1 MHAACCVFPAFV
13 LKSVVSSGAD
23 AGGDFTEGHAME
35 ERLKHYLRQTG
46 HIVDELEKERREGVP
61 ENGKGSCDRIRK
73 EKQELLVQ
81 IGFFQHERL
90 VHLLVTVLFALLTM
104 LVFIQAVTAFS
115 LWSGVLLL
123 SLLVLLVP
131 YIRHYYILENGTQKL
146 YQYYDRLEALLKDGG
161 DDKGQRKAGTQDV
174 VVKEIDDAGTKCSIA
189 RAVLEALPEWFELRE
204 AREDYI
210 KKSAEQLFFAAFR
223 EESPVGF
230 LCLTETG
237 KDTAELA
244 VMGVL
249 KQYHRQGIGR
259 ALFEAARVCALQK
272 GYSFLQVKTVQM
284 GHYEDYD
291 RTNRFYQSLGFK
303 ELEVLSTLWDEA
315 NPCQIYVRK
324 TEGDRLYE

>member
-1 MHAACCVFPAFV
+1 
-13 LKSVVSSGAD
+13 
-23 AGGDFTEGHAME
+23 ME
-35 ERLKHYLRQTG
+35 ERLKHYLKRTE
-46 HIVDELEKERREGVP
+46 HVTEELEKEYREGAP
-61 ENGKGSCDRIRK
+61 EDGKGGCDRIRK

-81 IGFFQHERL
+81 IEFFQHERL

-104 LVFIQAVTAFS
+104 IVFIQAVTAFS

-146 YQYYDRLEALLKDGG
+146 YQYYDRLEDLLKDRG
-161 DDKGQRKAGTQDV
+161 DGKEQRRTGAQGCI
-174 VVKEIDDAGTKCSIA
+174 VKQIDDAGTKREIA
-189 RAVLEALPEWFELRE
+189 RAVLEALPEWFELPE
-204 AREDYI
+204 GREDYI
-210 KKSAEQLFFAAFR
+210 EKSAGQLFFAAFR
-223 EESPVGF
+223 EEAPVGF
-230 LCLTETG
+230 LCLMETG

-259 ALFEAARVCALQK
+259 ALFETARVCALQK

-303 ELEVLSTLWDEA
+303 EFEVLPTLWDEA

-324 TEGDRLYE
+324 TEGERQYE